1 MVSNET
7 YGVGVLASE
16 MPRKSDLKERILSAG
31 FHIKKKNIY
40 ILYIYK
46 IYILIQLPS
55 LEGVKDVRPNHRD
68 NSLTKFSF

>member
-31 FHIKKKNIY
+31 FHIKKKY
-40 ILYIYK
+40 IYIYK